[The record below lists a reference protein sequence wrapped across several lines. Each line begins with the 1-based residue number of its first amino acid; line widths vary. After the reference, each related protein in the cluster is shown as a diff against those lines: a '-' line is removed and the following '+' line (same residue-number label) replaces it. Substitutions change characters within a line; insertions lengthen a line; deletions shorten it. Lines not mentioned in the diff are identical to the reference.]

1 MRSAL
6 LSIEAVIRRGLAHRL
21 EQEGRA
27 DPERIDA
34 MTLLASSFCYALSVR
49 ARLGVGEQQL
59 RGDVAP
65 MVRSVLAVGGR

>member
-1 MRSAL
+1 
-6 LSIEAVIRRGLAHRL
+6 
-21 EQEGRA
+21 
-27 DPERIDA
+27 